1 MIEIYGAIVV
11 GIALII
17 MIIVLINVRIGVGV
31 KEYILPYGAPFSII
45 EKDMPHGSMA
55 IVTHGDRYY
64 LAYRQ
69 RNGKLMLFKGVEI

>member
-31 KEYILPYGAPFSII
+31 KEYILPDGALFSII

-55 IVTHGDRYY
+55 IVAHSGRHY

-69 RNGKLMLFKGVEI
+69 RNGKLILFKGVEI